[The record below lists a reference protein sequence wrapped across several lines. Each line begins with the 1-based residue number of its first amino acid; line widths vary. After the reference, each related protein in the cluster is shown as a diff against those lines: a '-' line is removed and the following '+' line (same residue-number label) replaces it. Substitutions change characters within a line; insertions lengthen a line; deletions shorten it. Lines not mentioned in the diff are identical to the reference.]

1 MTTIYLLI
9 LYLHF
14 YKHLNS
20 LLNEQFRYSKI
31 TNVFKNIIIK
41 IRNILLHTIMTFTN
55 LSLIVQGI
63 DIFYSLLTIA
73 YASNRKIN
81 FNGDFI
87 AGPRIISTLLRY
99 PKLLFN
105 LSTKTT
111 VRTIHSKIT
120 KKAVFLRI
128 FYRNSN
134 ECVRNPCS
142 RVVGNHPQP
151 FPAP

>member
-1 MTTIYLLI
+1 
-9 LYLHF
+9 
-14 YKHLNS
+14 
-20 LLNEQFRYSKI
+20 
-31 TNVFKNIIIK
+31 
-41 IRNILLHTIMTFTN
+41 MTFTN

-151 FPAP
+151 FPAPWWPRRSPPPPARCPLEEGRTQSPRAVAPWCTRTSRPARL